1 MYHNFCIHSSV
12 NGHLGASMSCCC
24 CCVAL
29 VVSDSVRP
37 HKRQPTR
44 LPRPWDSP
52 GKNTGVGCHFLLQC
66 MKVKSESEVAQSCL
80 TLAAFQ
86 APPSMGF
93 SRQEYWSGCHC
104 PLLGIVNSAATLRYK
119 NLLQL
124 WFSQGICP
132 VVGLLGHM
140 VVLFLVFKGISIL
153 FSIVAVSICIPTNT
167 ARRFLFLHVLSSIY
181 CL

>member
-1 MYHNFCIHSSV
+1 MEDSMEIPLKTSNKTTMFCAVLSHVQLFATPWTI
-12 NGHLGASMSCCC
+12 
-24 CCVAL
+24 AL
-29 VVSDSVRP
+29 
-37 HKRQPTR
+37 
-44 LPRPWDSP
+44 
-52 GKNTGVGCHFLLQC
+52 
-66 MKVKSESEVAQSCL
+66 
-80 TLAAFQ
+80 Q
-86 APPSMGF
+86 APQSMGF

-104 PLLGIVNSAATLRYK
+104 LLLGIVNSAATLRYK
-119 NLLQL
+119 NLLHL

-153 FSIVAVSICIPTNT
+153 FSIVAVPSCIPTNT